1 MSVRVRDLLKLPTLS
16 RSHIAAGE
24 AGLDRIVSTVSVIDF
39 SATSV
44 AQRELYQPENSAN
57 EQLLLTSI
65 EQDNYDLVTDCTK
78 IEQLAKTGCVGVVIY
93 YVGER
98 APSLPAEIKETAD
111 RLNFL
116 MIFAQET
123 QKNMT

>member
-39 SATSV
+39 TATSV

-65 EQDNYDLVTDCTK
+65 EQDNYDLALKSNSWPKLVV
-78 IEQLAKTGCVGVVIY
+78 LAW
-93 YVGER
+93 
-98 APSLPAEIKETAD
+98 
-111 RLNFL
+111 
-116 MIFAQET
+116 
-123 QKNMT
+123 

>member
-1 MSVRVRDLLKLPTLS
+1 
-16 RSHIAAGE
+16 
-24 AGLDRIVSTVSVIDF
+24 
-39 SATSV
+39 V

-98 APSLPAEIKETAD
+98 VPSLPAEIKETA
-111 RLNFL
+111 
-116 MIFAQET
+116 
-123 QKNMT
+123 